1 MLELVHR
8 DALAGA
14 GRLPLARPLLVVDA
28 APVRARL
35 ALRGDLG
42 GGGAAAVAAAIGAA
56 PPAEFFRVVGQDP
69 CILRTAPDRW
79 LVLSQSH
86 ESAALKQA
94 LSGVG
99 APGGDAYI
107 VDLSDAAVTLAIAGP
122 GAEDLLRAGC
132 GLDAS
137 ATAFPPHHAAL
148 TRFADLHVL
157 LHRLADGAFHL
168 QVDRSYAAWLLCW
181 IEDRTSAG

>member
-1 MLELVHR
+1 MLELVYQ
-8 DALAGA
+8 DGFTAAGCR
-14 GRLPLARPLLVVDA
+14 RLERSSLVVEA

-35 ALRGDLG
+35 VLRGDLG
-42 GGGAAAVAAAIGAA
+42 GRQAAAVAAAIGAA
-56 PPAEFFRVVGQDP
+56 LPAEFFRVAGQDP
-69 CILRTAPDRW
+69 SILRTAPDRW
-79 LVLSQSH
+79 LVLSRSH
-86 ESAALKQA
+86 TPAALMQA
-94 LSGVG
+94 LSGIG
-99 APGGDAYI
+99 ATV

-132 GLDAS
+132 GLAVDG
-137 ATAFPPHHAAL
+137 TAFPPLHAAL

-168 QVDRSYAAWLLCW
+168 QVDRSHAAWLVRW